1 MGIVYLARNVILER
15 PVAIKP
21 LATAIA
27 ARGDV
32 QRRFLREA
40 CIAAQCFH
48 PNIVPIHGVEES
60 GEFAW
65 FVTAYVPAE
74 TLADR
79 LRRARP
85 LPRTRFAVSVVRWA
99 GRSRALMSGASCPVT
114 SNPRAHRRVSPP
126 SFAAAPWTSPASN
139 GACGRQNAP
148 VCHANG

>member
-48 PNIVPIHGVEES
+48 PNIVPIRGVEES
-60 GEFAW
+60 GE
-65 FVTAYVPAE
+65 
-74 TLADR
+74 LASSSW
-79 LRRARP
+79 LMCRP
-85 LPRTRFAVSVVRWA
+85 KRWPIDCA
-99 GRSRALMSGASCPVT
+99 GHGRSRE
-114 SNPRAHRRVSPP
+114 RDSPCR
-126 SFAAAPWTSPASN
+126 S
-139 GACGRQNAP
+139 
-148 VCHANG
+148 